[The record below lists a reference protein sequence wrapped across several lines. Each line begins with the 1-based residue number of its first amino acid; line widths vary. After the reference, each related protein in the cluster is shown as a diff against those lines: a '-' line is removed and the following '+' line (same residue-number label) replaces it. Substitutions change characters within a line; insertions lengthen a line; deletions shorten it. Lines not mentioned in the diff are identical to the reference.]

1 MGSIWYDEVGTNDK
15 AIDRLVQ
22 EGRMDSRHFAV
33 QVGTH
38 VLVNRNKCVLYNYF
52 KVHMQL

>member
-22 EGRMDSRHFAV
+22 KGRMDSRHFAV

-38 VLVNRNKCVLYNYF
+38 VPVNRNKCVLYNYF
-52 KVHMQL
+52 KVHM